1 MSAILDQNN
10 LDQNFKD
17 LYFEFYEA
25 ALRTAMYVL
34 KRQDAAEDVVQNV
47 FLKLWDKRE
56 QLDQLNNPKAYIMQM
71 SRNGALDVVKKGDH
85 LGEEFIP
92 LEFEEGLVD
101 TQTEQEGMRKAIEQ
115 AVSELSPKCRLVFSL
130 SRFEGLTNPEIA
142 EHLDVSIRTV
152 ETQISNALKSFR
164 TDLRH
169 YFIEFLGWSLLIA
182 SQWFD
187 KAPELFL

>member
-1 MSAILDQNN
+1 MPTIPIQNN

-25 ALRTAMYVL
+25 ALRTAIYVL

-47 FLKLWDKRE
+47 FLKLWDKRG

-71 SRNGALDVVKKGDH
+71 ARNGALDVIKKGDY

-92 LEFEEGLVD
+92 LEFEEDLVD
-101 TQTEQEGMRKAIEQ
+101 TSIEHDDMRKAIEQ
-115 AVSELSPKCRLVFSL
+115 AVGQLSPKCRLVFSL

-169 YFIEFLGWSLLIA
+169 YFIEFLGWGLLIG
-182 SQWFD
+182 SQWMVKGAEF
-187 KAPELFL
+187 FF